1 MCGIAGIARAGKPQ
15 PGDERRVLAM
25 VDALAHRG
33 PDGEGVERLGATVL
47 GHRRLAILDLS
58 ERGRQPMRAGLAPSD
73 VALSYN
79 GEVYGHASLRAEL
92 EAAGHAF
99 SSRTDTEVVLRG
111 WLEWGEALFARVNG
125 MFGLALWDERD
136 QSLTLA
142 RDPFGQKAVYYA
154 ELPGG
159 GLAFASELR
168 PLEGLLRELGE
179 LRLDRRAAAKF
190 LCFDGLPRSESILAG
205 VHKLPPGC
213 YLRWRAD
220 AAPVIKA
227 YTWRDY
233 TPPRPLPSPR
243 AAAEELWR
251 LLCQAVER
259 HMVSDVPLGLFLSGG
274 VDSSAVL
281 AAMASVSDPSR
292 IQTFSIGFREAG
304 YDESDAAQQ
313 VARAFGAQHRVR
325 VLDEP
330 ALLKLLPQVLD
341 HLDEPLADASIVP
354 TYALS
359 RFAREHVT
367 VALGGDGG
375 DELFAGYDTTLA
387 ERLARVYLR
396 APDLLRRGLAAG
408 VRRLP
413 TSADKRSLQFR
424 ATRFVRGLHSE
435 PLTRNQRWFGAFLP
449 EEAAS
454 LVLGSH
460 SASELYED
468 LTHLRAPPG
477 EQAALELW
485 TAIYLPD
492 CVLTKVDRASM
503 AASLEVRAPLLDAE
517 FARYALRLPYRY
529 KLRGLTR
536 KWILKRALTG
546 RLPRSI
552 LRRSKQGFGVPN
564 GEWLRGPL
572 RAEAERLFEPAALR
586 RQGLLDPD
594 KPRQLFKE
602 HLSRRADHRKQLW
615 SLYVLLRWL
624 EQRPRLL

>member
-1 MCGIAGIARAGKPQ
+1 MCGIAGIARVGEPD
-15 PGDERRVLAM
+15 PEDERRVQAM

-33 PDGEGVERLGATVL
+33 PDGEGVERLGPVVL

-58 ERGRQPMRAGLAPSD
+58 ERGRQPMRAGLAPAD

-79 GEVYGHASLRAEL
+79 GEVYNHEALRGEL
-92 EAAGHAF
+92 AAAGHAF
-99 SSRTDTEVVLRG
+99 LSRTDTETVLRG
-111 WLEWGEALFARVNG
+111 WVEWGEALFARLNG

-154 ELPGG
+154 ELPEG
-159 GLAFASELR
+159 GLAFASELG

-179 LRLDRRAAAKF
+179 LRLDRRAVAKF
-190 LCFDGLPRSESILAG
+190 LCFDGLPRSESVLAR
-205 VHKLPPGC
+205 VRKLPPAST
-213 YLRWRAD
+213 LRWRPGS
-220 AAPVIKA
+220 APVVTS
-227 YTWRDY
+227 YWRRDY

-243 AAAEELWR
+243 AAADELWR
-251 LLCQAVER
+251 LLCRSVER
-259 HMVSDVPLGLFLSGG
+259 HLMSDVPLGLFLSGG
-274 VDSSAVL
+274 VDSSAIL
-281 AAMASVSDPSR
+281 AAMASVTDPAR

-304 YDESDAAQQ
+304 YDESDAAAQ
-313 VARAFGAQHRVR
+313 VARAFGVRHRVR

-330 ALLKLLPQVLD
+330 ALLELLPQVLD

-375 DELFAGYDTTLA
+375 DELFAGYDTTVA

-396 APDLLRRGLAAG
+396 APGLLRRAVAAG

-424 ATRFVRGLHSE
+424 ATRFVAGLRPD
-435 PLTRNQRWFGAFLP
+435 PLVRNQRWFGSFQP
-449 EEAAS
+449 EEAAA
-454 LVLGSH
+454 LVLGEDSP
-460 SASELYED
+460 AALYED
-468 LTHLRAPPG
+468 LAALDAPSG

-485 TAIYLPD
+485 TAIFLPD

-503 AASLEVRAPLLDAE
+503 AVSLEVRAPFLDTE
-517 FARYALRLPYRY
+517 FARYALSLPYRY
-529 KLRGLTR
+529 KLRGLAR
-536 KWILKRALTG
+536 KWILKRALEG
-546 RLPRSI
+546 RLPESI

-572 RAEAERLFEPAALR
+572 RAEAER
-586 RQGLLDPD
+586 QM
-594 KPRQLFKE
+594 
-602 HLSRRADHRKQLW
+602 S
-615 SLYVLLRWL
+615 
-624 EQRPRLL
+624 